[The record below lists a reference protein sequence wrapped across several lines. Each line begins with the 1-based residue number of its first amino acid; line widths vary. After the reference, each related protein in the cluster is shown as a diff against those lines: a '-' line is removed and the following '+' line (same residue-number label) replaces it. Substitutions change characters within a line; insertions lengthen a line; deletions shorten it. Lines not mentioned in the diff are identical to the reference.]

1 MFAQTTGAARASRR
15 FRHFDDLVD
24 LDGEPTADAV
34 ERRSNHAD
42 TDVDVDAADVSDDD
56 QRAAAT
62 RHLNDGPNVAAV
74 AVAVDAVQRRGRRP
88 SAASL
93 VATLSVATD

>member
-42 TDVDVDAADVSDDD
+42 TDVDVDAADVSDD

-74 AVAVDAVQRRGRRP
+74 AVAVDAVQRRRRRP